1 MLAMAENN
9 ISLGKNFL
17 AGGFSGIT
25 AISVGQPFDTIKVR
39 LQTQPLPQQGQKP
52 LYQGA
57 LDCTLKTIRNDGIR
71 GLYKGMT
78 VPLMAAT
85 PIFAV
90 SFFGYNLGKKLQQ
103 KSPGETLTGA
113 QIFAAGMLSGVFT
126 STLVTPGD
134 RIKCILQVQTASAG
148 PKLYSGPFD
157 VAKAL
162 LKQGGVSSFYKGMC
176 ATLLRDIPGGGIF
189 YLTYVLIRRTLAPEG
204 QENDLSPLRIMIA
217 GGISG
222 VVSWSVALGP
232 DVMKSKIQTAP
243 EGKYPHGIRSVF
255 MDILRNEGPRAFLK
269 GGVPLLLRAFPAN
282 SACFLGYEGAMKFL
296 NWLTPESD

>member
-1 MLAMAENN
+1 MAEKNT
-9 ISLGKNFL
+9 SLVKNFL

-25 AISVGQPFDTIKVR
+25 AISTGQPFDTIKVR
-39 LQTQPLPQQGQKP
+39 LQTQPLPELGQKP

-57 LDCTLKTIRNDGIR
+57 LDCTIKTIKNDGFL
-71 GLYKGMT
+71 GLYKGMA

-90 SFFGYNLGKKLQQ
+90 SFFGFNFGKRLQQ
-103 KSPGETLTGA
+103 KTPGETLKEG

-126 STLVTPGD
+126 STIVTPGD

-148 PKLYSGPFD
+148 PKLYNGPLD

-162 LKQGGVSSFYKGMC
+162 FKQGGVSSFYKGMC
-176 ATLLRDIPGGGIF
+176 ATLLRDVPGGGTF
-189 YLTYVLIRRTLAPEG
+189 YLTYYLARKSLSPEG
-204 QENDLSPLRIMIA
+204 QESEPSPLRILVA
-217 GGISG
+217 GGLAG

-232 DVMKSKIQTAP
+232 DVLKSRIQTAP

-255 MDILRNEGPRAFLK
+255 VDILRNEGPRAFFK
-269 GGVPLLLRAFPAN
+269 GAVPLLLRAFPAN
-282 SACFLGYEGAMKFL
+282 SACLLGYEGAMNFL
-296 NWLTPESD
+296 NWIAPSF